1 MTFPQRIAR
10 GFLMAGMFANA
21 ATAAAQD
28 ANAAAEA
35 ARRDADR
42 ARLGVLFEQLAQGP
56 GGVTVAPRR
65 PVQPLNLAGSDPLS
79 GPVIKNAPYSG
90 DGITTVTQTL
100 GDGTRIEQ
108 TTTAKFY
115 RDSAGRVRREQT
127 ILGLAALAAGT
138 RQGDPSSDSPTLI
151 TIDPDPDD
159 GLAFQLDTNAHTA
172 RRVPRALANLSVSV
186 NTFTLNWAAP
196 LRVGIQ
202 NDRAVE
208 QSLGTRQME
217 GVKATGRKST
227 VTIPTGEIGNDR
239 PIEITDERWESPELQ
254 VIVYSRHS
262 DPRTGVVEYR
272 LTNINRIEPP
282 MDLFT
287 VPPDYT
293 IIEGGG
299 RGVGTGGAGSRGVGA
314 RGGRQ

>member
-1 MTFPQRIAR
+1 MTSLQRIASWVLIS
-10 GFLMAGMFANA
+10 GLFVNVT
-21 ATAAAQD
+21 TAAAQEP
-28 ANAAAEA
+28 NAAAEA

-42 ARLGVLFEQLAQGP
+42 AGRGVLFEQLSQGA
-56 GGVTVAPRR
+56 GGVTVAPRG
-65 PVQPLNLAGSDPLS
+65 PGQPLNLSGSDPLS

-90 DGITTVTQTL
+90 DGITTVTQIL

-127 ILGLAALAAGT
+127 ILGLAALAART
-138 RQGDPSSDSPTLI
+138 RQGDPSGDSQTLI

-159 GLAFQLDTNAHTA
+159 SLAFQLDTNARTA
-172 RRVPRALANLSVSV
+172 RRVPRALANLSVNV
-186 NTFTLNWAAP
+186 NTFTLNLAAP
-196 LRVGIQ
+196 LRVGRPD
-202 NDRAVE
+202 DRAVE

-217 GVKATGRKST
+217 GVKAIGRKST

-254 VIVYSRHS
+254 VVVYSRHS

-299 RGVGTGGAGSRGVGA
+299 RSVGTGGAGGRGVGA